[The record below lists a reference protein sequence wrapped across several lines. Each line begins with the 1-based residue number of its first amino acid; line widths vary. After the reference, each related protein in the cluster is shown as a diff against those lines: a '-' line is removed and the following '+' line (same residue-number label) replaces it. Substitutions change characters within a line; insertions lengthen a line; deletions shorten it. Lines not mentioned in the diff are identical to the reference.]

1 MNIPKELSS
10 PIILYENL
18 SQHFGD
24 PEKNAFSTPFDQ
36 VRKLTIHSVRNRY
49 YTQFEIPKKSGGVR
63 TITAPAWCLKHLQ
76 RYLADLLS
84 SCFEPEDCVHGF
96 VKGRSVLTN
105 AEWHVGKYYVL
116 NIDLKDFFPSITE
129 QMVSNGLHACG
140 INRQVSDIIAS
151 ICTWTDSH
159 EDDLPVDV
167 LPQGA
172 PTSPIL
178 SNYACII
185 MDMRLEHL
193 ARRFGLTYT
202 RYADDMT
209 FSSYHSVY
217 AKDSEFWKELRDII
231 SQSGFIINEAK
242 TRLLKRGSRQEVT
255 GITVC
260 EKPNVSRKWLKNLRA
275 AIYHAEMYGYR
286 SEKEYLS
293 VKGKLAYLKMVR
305 GWDLLYEKLYLR
317 ALYAH
322 SSIPL
327 LQQHMWYPRQISWT
341 GLSFGCPI
349 RIGYES
355 DSNMADSDDYEDISS
370 YNPFE

>member
-18 SQHFGD
+18 SQNFWD
-24 PEKNAFSTPFDQ
+24 PEKNAFSTPLDQ

-49 YTQFEIPKKSGGVR
+49 YRQFEIPKKSGGVR
-63 TITAPAWCLKHLQ
+63 TITAPKWCLKHLQ

-84 SCFEPEDCVHGF
+84 SCYEPEDCVHGF

-105 AEWHVGKYYVL
+105 AECHTGKNYVL
-116 NIDLKDFFPSITE
+116 NIDLKDFFPSISDS
-129 QMVSNGLHACG
+129 MVSHGLHACG
-140 INRQVSDIIAS
+140 IDRHVSDIIAS
-151 ICTWTDSH
+151 LCTWTDLH
-159 EDDLPVDV
+159 DDDLPVNA

-178 SNYACII
+178 SNYACVI
-185 MDMRLEHL
+185 MDIRLEGL

-217 AKDSEFWKELRDII
+217 AKDSEFWKELRSII
-231 SQSGFIINEAK
+231 CQSGFTINESK

-260 EKPNVSRKWLKNLRA
+260 EKPNVPRRWLKNLRA
-275 AIYHAEMYGYR
+275 AIYHAEMYGYSGR
-286 SEKEYLS
+286 KEFLS
-293 VKGKLAYLKMVR
+293 VMGKVAYLRMIR
-305 GWDLLYEKLYLR
+305 GNDLLSEKLYLR
-317 ALYAH
+317 AAYA
-322 SSIPL
+322 SWSKPL
-327 LQQHMWYPRQISWT
+327 LKEHMWYPRQIIHL
-341 GLSFGCPI
+341 GLGVHCPL
-349 RIGYES
+349 RIGYGPYSETPGE
-355 DSNMADSDDYEDISS
+355 YEDFLYDSFS
-370 YNPFE
+370 PS

>member
-18 SQHFGD
+18 SQHFWD
-24 PEKNAFSTPFDQ
+24 PEKNAFSTPLDQ

-49 YTQFEIPKKSGGVR
+49 YRQFEIPKKSGGVR
-63 TITAPAWCLKHLQ
+63 TITAPTWCLKHLQ

-140 INRQVSDIIAS
+140 INKQVSDIIAS
-151 ICTWTDSH
+151 MCTWTDSH

-231 SQSGFIINEAK
+231 SQSGFTINEAK

-275 AIYHAEMYGYR
+275 AIYHAEMYGYSGR
-286 SEKEYLS
+286 KEFLS
-293 VKGKLAYLKMVR
+293 VMGKVAYLRMVR
-305 GWDLLYEKLYLR
+305 GNDLLSEKLYVR
-317 ALYAH
+317 AKYA
-322 SSIPL
+322 SWNLPL
-327 LQQHMWYPRQISWT
+327 IKQHMWYPRQIVYL
-341 GLSFGCPI
+341 GLDSHCPLW
-349 RIGYES
+349 IGYHLDAEAS
-355 DSNMADSDDYEDISS
+355 DEYEDIE
-370 YNPFE
+370 YDPFNLF